1 MYLVNALLPG
11 RFLQCHSLPVV
22 DNPCCGSIDLPHLLR
37 FDNFADLE
45 FRRRKSSRS
54 AETGPV
60 RLHDDSENRGFRS
73 GGGEFDGA
81 TVQTDNL
88 AAETQTDTCA

>member
-1 MYLVNALLPG
+1 M
-11 RFLQCHSLPVV
+11 V
-22 DNPCCGSIDLPHLLR
+22 DNPCGGSIDLSHLLCL
-37 FDNFADLE
+37 DYIPDLE
-45 FRRRKSSRS
+45 FGSRKPGRS

-60 RLHDDSENRGFRS
+60 RLHDDSENRGFRG

-81 TVQTDNL
+81 AVQTDNL